1 MVKHNFKK
9 LIIWQDAMTLCDL
22 IYNYTESLPVKEKYN
37 LINQLEKC
45 GVSIPSNIA
54 DGSGKRTSNHFS
66 EFLTT
71 SLSSSYEAET
81 QLLIC
86 QKRKYGNEEEL
97 NNLLSQVN
105 ELQKKIFNFR
115 ETIING
121 KQTMLS

>member
-9 LIIWQDAMTLCDL
+9 LIIWQDAMILCDL
-22 IYNYTESLPVKEKYN
+22 IYNYTETLPIREKYN

-54 DGSGKRTSNHFS
+54 EGSGKRTSNHFS

-71 SLSSSYEAET
+71 SLGSSYEVET

-86 QKRKYGNEEEL
+86 KKRKYGKEEEIEI
-97 NNLLSQVN
+97 LLQKTE

-115 ETIING
+115 EKIINER
-121 KQTMLS
+121 KTILS

>member
-9 LIIWQDAMTLCDL
+9 LIIWQEAMVLCDL
-22 IYNYTESLPVKEKYN
+22 IYNYTESLPVKEKNN

-54 DGSGKRTSNHFS
+54 EGSGRRTSNHFS
-66 EFLTT
+66 EFFTT
-71 SLSSSYEAET
+71 SLSSSYEVET